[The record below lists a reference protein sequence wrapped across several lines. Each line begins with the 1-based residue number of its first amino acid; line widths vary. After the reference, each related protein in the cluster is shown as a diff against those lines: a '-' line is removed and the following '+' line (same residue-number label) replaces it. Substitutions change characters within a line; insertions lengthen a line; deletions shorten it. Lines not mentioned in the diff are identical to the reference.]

1 MSDDFKG
8 PGFTTFYV
16 PKVDLSEFPDKC
28 RFGNR
33 IIYSNYH
40 ACQSID
46 AWGGRPLEQVF
57 IGPYMTY
64 DLLKDSTFRCIDDT
78 FVQHK
83 EGADHIILWDHNIK
97 EGYTTE
103 TDWFE
108 TDNPE
113 AVWFRPAAQLSLV
126 PAELGEECARS
137 NLCGTVREFIIDG
150 RDVEW
155 SVRQR
160 YFVDKNSHPHFLFK
174 IDYDTFVDVAD
185 YQIVT
190 IRIDYVANK
199 VRFRYTRYPE
209 HSRIS
214 DMEYLRG
221 HFTTLINPGQR
232 QYFEKQRYGGR

>member
-1 MSDDFKG
+1 MQDVFN
-8 PGFTTFYV
+8 GFGFATFYV
-16 PKVDLSEFPDKC
+16 PKVNLSDFPDKC

-33 IIYSNYH
+33 IIYSADH
-40 ACQSID
+40 AHQSIT
-46 AWGGRPLEQVF
+46 AWGRHTLEQVF
-57 IGPYMTY
+57 SGPYMNY

-108 TDNPE
+108 TGNPK
-113 AVWFRPAAQLSLV
+113 AVWFRPAAKLSLV
-126 PAELGEECARS
+126 PAELGEEQARS
-137 NLCGTVREFIIDG
+137 NLCGMVRAFIIDG
-150 RDVEW
+150 NDVEW
-155 SVRQR
+155 SVCQR
-160 YFVDKNSHPHFLFK
+160 YFVDKNNHPHFLFK

-190 IRIDYVANK
+190 IRMDYAANK

-209 HSRIS
+209 NSRIT
-214 DMEYLRG
+214 DMDYLRG

-232 QYFEKQRYGGR
+232 QYFEKQRYSGR